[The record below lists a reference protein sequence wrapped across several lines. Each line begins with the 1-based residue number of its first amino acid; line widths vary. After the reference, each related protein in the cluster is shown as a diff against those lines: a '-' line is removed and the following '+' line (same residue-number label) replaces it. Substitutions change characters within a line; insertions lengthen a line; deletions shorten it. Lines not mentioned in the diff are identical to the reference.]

1 MTRPYFLRAIILAI
15 FTTNVS
21 YADIEIKSPEGGRLI
36 FSRKKKRGAL

>member
-1 MTRPYFLRAIILAI
+1 MTRPYFLRVIILAI

-36 FSRKKKRGAL
+36 FFSGKKRGAL

>member
-1 MTRPYFLRAIILAI
+1 MTRPYFLRTIILAI

-36 FSRKKKRGAL
+36 FSQEKMGAL